1 MHEYWHKLITD
12 YPELVGIKIH
22 DLRQNECNV
31 MCWFK
36 RKKSQNLDHRK
47 YLNKS
52 LQRVPGQHVSR
63 LYPRLVRDTKKII
76 NTFKICQSVTAIS
89 WKLSAELNS
98 GSPIEADGRQTEIW
112 EKRDGKWLIIRVKK
126 LVLILKKNLRL
137 KCDWRLSLPPATK
150 NIALWESH
158 SYIWTH

>member
-1 MHEYWHKLITD
+1 M
-12 YPELVGIKIH
+12 
-22 DLRQNECNV
+22 
-31 MCWFK
+31 
-36 RKKSQNLDHRK
+36 
-47 YLNKS
+47 
-52 LQRVPGQHVSR
+52 
-63 LYPRLVRDTKKII
+63 RDTKKII